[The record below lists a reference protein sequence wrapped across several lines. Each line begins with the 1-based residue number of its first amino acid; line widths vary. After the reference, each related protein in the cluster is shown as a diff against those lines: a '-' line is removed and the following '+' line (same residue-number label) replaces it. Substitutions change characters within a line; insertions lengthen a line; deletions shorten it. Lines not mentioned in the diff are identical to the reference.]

1 MDENTELLMMEK
13 TIELVRIGVTL
24 AIAIILIAE
33 LAKAESPSL
42 QQSLSQTITSV
53 LSAQQQPYSHPHYP
67 DNQMY

>member
-42 QQSLSQTITSV
+42 QQSLSQVITTV
-53 LSAQQQPYSHPHYP
+53 LSPQPYSHPHYP